1 MGSDFMKKYPD
12 KQLLK
17 ALSIFQRV
25 LLITDGTV
33 TELLEQYLGESIK
46 VVKLYENIEED
57 LNQLSIFH
65 QQFIPAEES
74 VFLKR
79 NTLLQGQ
86 KTMNNWLY
94 AESVVIINNLQ
105 ANFRTDLL
113 DSHEPIGKLWSKYR
127 CETYKIIV
135 DAGEEVAGD
144 LATHFNISPNDKI
157 IARTYTVS
165 SNNKMIMIITEKFPD
180 QFFRGE

>member
-1 MGSDFMKKYPD
+1 MDSKVIKKYPD

-17 ALSIFQRV
+17 ALSTFQRV

-33 TELLEQYLGESIK
+33 TELLEQYLDEPIK
-46 VVKLYENIEED
+46 VVKLYEKIEQD
-57 LNQLSIFH
+57 LNQLSVFH

-79 NTLLQGQ
+79 KTLLQGQ
-86 KTMNNWLY
+86 QTLNNWLY
-94 AESVVIINNLQ
+94 AESVVLINNLE
-105 ANFRTDLL
+105 ADFRVDLL

-127 CETYKIIV
+127 YETYKVIV
-135 DAGEEVAGD
+135 AAGEELTGE
-144 LATHFNISPNDKI
+144 LATHFNISPNDKMI
-157 IARTYTVS
+157 TRTYTVF
-165 SNNKMIMIITEKFPD
+165 SNNKIIMIITEKFPH